1 MNGVLII
8 DKPQGWTSHDVVAW
22 VRKVLRIRK
31 VGHGGTLDPL
41 ATGVLPIYL
50 GEGTKLV
57 PFNLDGIKE
66 YIATMK
72 LGQETDTLDA
82 DGRIIAEMEGFLCT
96 RQTVEEVLNR
106 FRGRIR
112 QRPPLYSAV
121 KQQGVPLYKRAR
133 SGETPEV
140 AEREAVIHA
149 LLLKGFSSPLVTL
162 EIVCGRGTYIRTLC
176 ADMGRALGC
185 GAHLVELRRTRSGR
199 FGLDQAMSL
208 EDLSRWIEEK
218 KIEDKVIPLKNGVDL
233 SGEVRLE
240 EKAAARVRQGQPLR
254 LNDLPEGERRKLRK
268 GQRWGLFQGAH
279 DLVAIAES
287 QVDAGPR
294 LSGDSQALRI
304 LRVFQR

>member
-1 MNGVLII
+1 LNGVLII

-140 AEREAVIHA
+140 AEREAVVHA
-149 LLLKGFSSPLVTL
+149 LLLKGFSFPLVTL
-162 EIVCGRGTYIRTLC
+162 EIVCGRGTYIRSLC